1 MLYRNVEIKE
11 VLRGLK
17 VDVLKGLSDAEAQK
31 RLAEYGLNEFA
42 KKKRLSV
49 LKLFVKQFY
58 DFLTLLLIVST
69 VIALLAGKI
78 PTAIAIGIIIAVNIP
93 LGFIMEYKAE
103 KELEAL
109 RNMLK
114 SNARVIRSGKEKLID
129 FTLIVPGDIII
140 IEEGQKIPADARLIE
155 ENNLRV
161 NEASL
166 TGESVPVEKDVIEI
180 KNKQNSNIVFLG
192 TTAMT
197 GYAKAV
203 VIATGKN
210 TEFGKIA
217 ESLAEI
223 KKPLTPL
230 QKQVNNLGKVISF
243 AGVILAILTLLLMQ
257 FQGLPFWEAPQLKMA
272 LSIFVTIVPAG
283 LLVVMTL
290 TLALGV
296 KKMAKEKVIVKQLS
310 SVETLG
316 STQVIC
322 TDKTGTLTE
331 NKMTVKK
338 VWTNNQFFEVKENIN
353 FKNQPDLETLI
364 KAGVLCNSADVS
376 KNRDGSWEILGDPTE
391 ASLLVL
397 GERAGIKEDELKNRG
412 KVLDFPFDQRLRRR
426 MTVFEN
432 LEKGED
438 KANLIS
444 IGAPEN
450 ILEVSSHYLSDG
462 TRQEID
468 KKYKVII
475 EKTFLDLAAQG
486 YRVIG
491 LAAKNIQKSRNY
503 DIVKSEKNFTFIGFA
518 ALYDPPRA
526 EIKKAISECKNAG
539 IKIVMVTG
547 DNELTAAAI
556 AKEIG
561 LQTSRIITG
570 ARIEKMDDDELL
582 RLIDNYDVF
591 ARTTPLHKLRIVKA
605 FQKLGKVVAVTG
617 DGVNDAPALK
627 EADIGAAMGIRGT
640 DVSKEASEIIVTD
653 DNFGSIAKAVRQGRR
668 IYANIKK
675 FIQFLLT
682 ANAIELPLILT
693 AIIIGM
699 PMPIT
704 ALQVLWINFVTDSM
718 PALTLGLEPGTK
730 DIMHKKP
737 RPPKEHIL
745 KGTTSFILFAAFL
758 GFIFSLL
765 IFLYLYDPALNNLVF
780 AQTMTFTFIVI
791 YKLFLVFSARA
802 NTKTIFQLGF
812 LTNKPMIVTVILSFI
827 FQLII
832 IYSAILHYIFGT
844 TFLTLNNWALI
855 FGLSIIAFLLVEAK
869 KVLLPL

>member
-1 MLYRNVEIKE
+1 M
-11 VLRGLK
+11 
-17 VDVLKGLSDAEAQK
+17 
-31 RLAEYGLNEFA
+31 
-42 KKKRLSV
+42 
-49 LKLFVKQFY
+49 
-58 DFLTLLLIVST
+58 TLLLIVST

-78 PTAIAIGIIIAVNIP
+78 PTAIAIGIIVAVNIP
-93 LGFIMEYKAE
+93 LGFMMEYKAE

-109 RNMLK
+109 KNMLK
-114 SNARVIRSGKEKLID
+114 SNARIIRNGKEQLID
-129 FTLIVPGDIII
+129 FTLIVPGDIVI

-180 KNKQNSNIVFLG
+180 KGKENSNLVFLG

-203 VIATGKN
+203 VVSTGRN

-217 ESLAEI
+217 QSLAEI

-230 QKQVNNLGKVISF
+230 QKQVNDLGKGISF
-243 AGVILAILTLLLMQ
+243 VGVLLAIFTLILMEVK
-257 FQGLPFWEAPQLKMA
+257 GLPFWQEEQLKMA
-272 LSIFVTIVPAG
+272 LSIFVTIIPAG

-290 TLALGV
+290 TLAIGV
-296 KKMAKEKVIVKQLS
+296 KNMAKEKVIVKKLS

-331 NKMTVKK
+331 NKMKVKK
-338 VWTNNQFFEVKENIN
+338 VWVNNQFFVIGEKIEL
-353 FKNQPDLETLI
+353 KKKSDLEALI

-376 KNRDGSWEILGDPTE
+376 ENEDGSWESLGDPTE
-391 ASLLVL
+391 SSLLIL
-397 GERAGIKEDELKNRG
+397 GEKAGIKEKILKNKGR
-412 KVLDFPFDQRLRRR
+412 LFDFPFDQRLRRR

-432 LEKGED
+432 LEEKEE
-438 KANLIS
+438 KASLIS

-450 ILEVSSHYLSDG
+450 ILEVSSYYLSNG
-462 TRQEID
+462 TEKRISNKD
-468 KKYKVII
+468 KVII

-491 LAAKNIQKSRNY
+491 LASKKIKKTKNY
-503 DIVKSEKNFTFIGFA
+503 DEQLKEEREFTFIGFT
-518 ALYDPPRA
+518 ALYDPPRP
-526 EIKKAISECKNAG
+526 EIKEAINECKEAG

-547 DNELTAAAI
+547 DNELTAVAI

-561 LQTSRIITG
+561 MIENNDEKSNRVITG
-570 ARIEKMDDDELL
+570 AQIEKMNDDELL
-582 RLIDNYDVF
+582 RTVTNYDVF
-591 ARTTPLHKLRIVKA
+591 ARTAPLHKLRTVKA

-640 DVSKEASEIIVTD
+640 DVSKEASEIIITD
-653 DNFGSIAKAVRQGRR
+653 DNFGSIAKAVKRGR
-668 IYANIKK
+668 ITYANIKK

-682 ANAIELPLILT
+682 ANAIELPLIFT
-693 AIIIGM
+693 AIIIGI

-704 ALQVLWINFVTDSM
+704 ALQILWINFVTDSM

-745 KGTTSFILFAAFL
+745 KGTISFILFASFL

-765 IFLYLYDPALNNLVF
+765 IFLYLYFYAEKSLIF

-802 NTKTIFQLGF
+802 NTKT
-812 LTNKPMIVTVILSFI
+812 
-827 FQLII
+827 
-832 IYSAILHYIFGT
+832 
-844 TFLTLNNWALI
+844 
-855 FGLSIIAFLLVEAK
+855 
-869 KVLLPL
+869 